1 MDIVGLILHVS
12 IEGATKGRIMD
23 KAYLT
28 VLQLKDYLFLLL
40 ENGLLRYGKGNGIYK
55 TTERGLRMLDVYN
68 NINEHTGRITWSWQ
82 RGVHLQ
88 NEMNSQN

>member
-1 MDIVGLILHVS
+1 MDIVGLILHTS

-40 ENGLLRYGKGNGIYK
+40 ENGLLSYGKGTGIYK

-68 NINEHTGRITWSWQ
+68 DINEHTGQSTWSWK

-88 NEMNSQN
+88 SEMNSQN